1 MAGQVFREDVLRLQS
16 SGAQVV
22 EVLPHAD
29 YRERHIAGAVS
40 LPLEE
45 LNERSAEMLD
55 RSRPVVTYCF
65 DFQCDL
71 SPRAAARLEGLG
83 FEQVYDYE
91 GGKMDWLA
99 FGLPVEGTDAG
110 EPTIGA
116 IARGDAPTCRL
127 TDLLSD
133 LSARMADGWS
143 WCAVTTDDHIV
154 LGRVTRRQVDERPEA
169 TAAEV
174 MDPAPVTYRQ
184 GMPAREL
191 VDVMT
196 KGSIESAYVTDSDG
210 RLVGIVGR
218 HSLERALSG

>member
-1 MAGQVFREDVLRLQS
+1 MAGQVFREEVLRLQS

-22 EVLPHAD
+22 EVLPRAD
-29 YRERHIAGAVS
+29 YRERHIAGALS
-40 LPLEE
+40 LPLEG
-45 LNERSAEMLD
+45 LDERSAGMLD
-55 RSRPVVTYCF
+55 RSRPIVTYCF

-71 SPRAAARLEGLG
+71 SPRAAARLEAMG
-83 FEQVYDYE
+83 FERVYDYE

-116 IARGDAPTCRL
+116 IARADAPTCGLAERL
-127 TDLLSD
+127 TE

-143 WCAVTTDDHIV
+143 WCAVATDDRIV
-154 LGRVTRRQVDERPEA
+154 LGRVTRRQIDERPDA
-169 TAAEV
+169 TAGEV

-191 VDVMT
+191 VDVMK
-196 KGSIESAYVTDSDG
+196 KGSIENAYVTDSDG
-210 RLVGIVGR
+210 HLVGIVGR
-218 HSLERALSG
+218 HSLEQALPE

>member
-1 MAGQVFREDVLRLQS
+1 M
-16 SGAQVV
+16 V

-29 YRERHIAGAVS
+29 Y
-40 LPLEE
+40 
-45 LNERSAEMLD
+45 
-55 RSRPVVTYCF
+55 
-65 DFQCDL
+65 
-71 SPRAAARLEGLG
+71 
-83 FEQVYDYE
+83 
-91 GGKMDWLA
+91 
-99 FGLPVEGTDAG
+99 

-127 TDLLSD
+127 TDRLSE
-133 LSARMADGWS
+133 LGARMADGWS
-143 WCAVTTDDHIV
+143 CCAVTTDDRVV
-154 LGRVTRRQVDERPEA
+154 LGRVTRRQIDERPDA

-210 RLVGIVGR
+210 RLVAIVGR
-218 HSLERALSG
+218 HSLEQGLPEFAGAR